1 MKKFILYFQGLDIY
15 YVKEDEFLS
24 KLLKNNSKEIIFKL
38 LKIFKFANEYYSYDF
53 SEEDDIMDYNNY
65 NYQIKYDI

>member
-1 MKKFILYFQGLDIY
+1 M
-15 YVKEDEFLS
+15 KEDEFLS

-65 NYQIKYDI
+65 DYQIKYDI